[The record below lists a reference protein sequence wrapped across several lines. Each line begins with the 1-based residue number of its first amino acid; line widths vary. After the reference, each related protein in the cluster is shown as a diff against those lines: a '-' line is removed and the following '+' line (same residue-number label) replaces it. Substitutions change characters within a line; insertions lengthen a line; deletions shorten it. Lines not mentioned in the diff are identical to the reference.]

1 MNSETRQKARLWLGL
16 VFILGAA
23 IGGVFGYS
31 FAHRS
36 YAATQAP
43 AATLSEP
50 ERRARRVAEMT
61 KEVGLTPE
69 QSTQIDQIIHQ
80 AHDEMK
86 TIHEKS
92 DADVKTIHEK
102 SYADVDVVLQRAREQ
117 MRSLLTPEQRP
128 KFEAMIQRMD
138 QEKKKQQQQGAGK

>member
-36 YAATQAP
+36 YAASQAP

-50 ERRARRVAEMT
+50 ERRAKRIAEMT

-80 AHDEMK
+80 AHDGMK

-92 DADVKTIHEK
+92 DADV
-102 SYADVDVVLQRAREQ
+102 DVVRQRAREQ
-117 MRSLLTPEQRP
+117 MRSLLTPDQRP
-128 KFEAMIQRMD
+128 KFEAMVQRWN
-138 QEKKKQQQQGAGK
+138 QEKKKQQGVGK

>member
-1 MNSETRQKARLWLGL
+1 MNSETRRKARLWLGL

-23 IGGVFGYS
+23 IGAVFGYS

-36 YAATQAP
+36 YASTQAQ
-43 AATLSEP
+43 AVTLSEP

-61 KEVGLTPE
+61 KDVQLTPE

-86 TIHEKS
+86 AIHEKS
-92 DADVKTIHEK
+92 DADV
-102 SYADVDVVLQRAREQ
+102 DGVRQRAREQ
-117 MRSLLTPEQRP
+117 MRALLTPGQKP
-128 KFEAMIQRMD
+128 KFEAIIQRLD
-138 QEKKKQQQQGAGK
+138 QERKKQQAGK

>member
-43 AATLSEP
+43 ATLSEP
-50 ERRARRVAEMT
+50 ERRAKRVAEMT

-92 DADVKTIHEK
+92 DADVD
-102 SYADVDVVLQRAREQ
+102 AVRQRAREQ
-117 MRSLLTPEQRP
+117 MRSLLTPDQRP
-128 KFEAMIQRMD
+128 KFEAMIERWN
-138 QEKKKQQQQGAGK
+138 QERKKQQGVGK

>member
-43 AATLSEP
+43 ATLSEP
-50 ERRARRVAEMT
+50 ERRAKRVAEMT

-69 QSTQIDQIIHQ
+69 QIAQIDQIIHQ

-92 DADVKTIHEK
+92 DADVD
-102 SYADVDVVLQRAREQ
+102 AVRQRAREQ
-117 MRSLLTPEQRP
+117 MRSLLTPDQRP
-128 KFEAMIQRMD
+128 KFEAMIERWN
-138 QEKKKQQQQGAGK
+138 QERKKQQGVGK

>member
-43 AATLSEP
+43 ATLSEP
-50 ERRARRVAEMT
+50 ERRAKRVAEMT

-69 QSTQIDQIIHQ
+69 QIAQIDQIIHQ

-92 DADVKTIHEK
+92 DADVD
-102 SYADVDVVLQRAREQ
+102 AVRQRAREQ
-117 MRSLLTPEQRP
+117 MRSLLTPDQRP
-128 KFEAMIQRMD
+128 KFEAMVERWN
-138 QEKKKQQQQGAGK
+138 QEKKKQQGVGK

>member
-43 AATLSEP
+43 ASALSEP
-50 ERRARRVAEMT
+50 ERRAKRVAEMT

-92 DADVKTIHEK
+92 DADEDAVR
-102 SYADVDVVLQRAREQ
+102 QGAREQ

-128 KFEAMIQRMD
+128 KFEAMIQRK
-138 QEKKKQQQQGAGK
+138 ERKKKQGAEK

>member
-36 YAATQAP
+36 YAASQAP

-50 ERRARRVAEMT
+50 ERRAKRIAEMT

-80 AHDEMK
+80 AHDEIK
-86 TIHEKS
+86 AIHDRT
-92 DADVKTIHEK
+92 DADVD
-102 SYADVDVVLQRAREQ
+102 AVRQRAREQ
-117 MRSLLTPEQRP
+117 MRSLLTPDQRP
-128 KFEAMIQRMD
+128 KFEAMILRWN
-138 QEKKKQQQQGAGK
+138 QERKKQQGVGK

>member
-16 VFILGAA
+16 VFVLGAA

-36 YAATQAP
+36 YAATQGP
-43 AATLSEP
+43 TATLSEA
-50 ERRARRVAEMT
+50 ERRAKRLAEMT

-80 AHDEMK
+80 AHDEIK
-86 TIHEKS
+86 TIHDRT
-92 DADVKTIHEK
+92 DADVD
-102 SYADVDVVLQRAREQ
+102 AVRQRAREQ
-117 MRSLLTPEQRP
+117 TRTLLTPEQKP
-128 KFEAMIQRMD
+128 KFEAWIQRMD
-138 QEKKKQQQQGAGK
+138 QERKRQQGAGK

>member
-16 VFILGAA
+16 VFVLGAA

-31 FAHRS
+31 FAHGS

-50 ERRARRVAEMT
+50 ERRAKRVAEMT

-69 QSTQIDQIIHQ
+69 QNAQIDQIIHQ

-92 DADVKTIHEK
+92 DADV
-102 SYADVDVVLQRAREQ
+102 DVVRQRAREQ
-117 MRSLLTPEQRP
+117 MRSLLTPDQGP
-128 KFEAMIQRMD
+128 KFEAMIERWN
-138 QEKKKQQQQGAGK
+138 QERKKQQGVGK

>member
-43 AATLSEP
+43 ATLSEP
-50 ERRARRVAEMT
+50 ERRAKRVAEMT

-69 QSTQIDQIIHQ
+69 QIAQIDQIIHQ

-92 DADVKTIHEK
+92 DADV
-102 SYADVDVVLQRAREQ
+102 DVVRQRAREQ
-117 MRSLLTPEQRP
+117 MRSLLTPDQRP
-128 KFEAMIQRMD
+128 KFEAMILRWN
-138 QEKKKQQQQGAGK
+138 QERKKQQGVGK

>member
-50 ERRARRVAEMT
+50 ERRAKRVAEMT

-69 QSTQIDQIIHQ
+69 QRTQIDQIIHQ

-92 DADVKTIHEK
+92 DADV
-102 SYADVDVVLQRAREQ
+102 DVVRQRAREQ
-117 MRSLLTPEQRP
+117 MRSLLTPDQRP

-138 QEKKKQQQQGAGK
+138 RERKKQQGVGK

>member
-43 AATLSEP
+43 ATLSEP
-50 ERRARRVAEMT
+50 ERRAKRVAEMT

-69 QSTQIDQIIHQ
+69 QIAQIDQIIHQ

-92 DADVKTIHEK
+92 DADV
-102 SYADVDVVLQRAREQ
+102 DVVRQRAREQ
-117 MRSLLTPEQRP
+117 MRSLLTPDQGP

-138 QEKKKQQQQGAGK
+138 QERKKQQGVGK

>member
-1 MNSETRQKARLWLGL
+1 MNSETRQKARLWLAL

-36 YAATQAP
+36 YAATQGP
-43 AATLSEP
+43 TTLSEP
-50 ERRARRVAEMT
+50 ERRAKRIAEMT
-61 KEVGLTPE
+61 REVGLTPE

-92 DADVKTIHEK
+92 DADV
-102 SYADVDVVLQRAREQ
+102 DVVRQRAREQ
-117 MRSLLTPEQRP
+117 MRSLLTPDQRP
-128 KFEAMIQRMD
+128 KFEAMVQRWN
-138 QEKKKQQQQGAGK
+138 QEKKKQQGVGK

>member
-36 YAATQAP
+36 YAATP

-50 ERRARRVAEMT
+50 ERRAKRVAEMT

-80 AHDEMK
+80 AHDEIK

-92 DADVKTIHEK
+92 DADV
-102 SYADVDVVLQRAREQ
+102 DVVRL
-117 MRSLLTPEQRP
+117 
-128 KFEAMIQRMD
+128 
-138 QEKKKQQQQGAGK
+138 

>member
-43 AATLSEP
+43 AALSEP
-50 ERRARRVAEMT
+50 ERRAKHVREMT

-86 TIHEKS
+86 AIHEKS
-92 DADVKTIHEK
+92 DADV
-102 SYADVDVVLQRAREQ
+102 DVVRQRAREQ
-117 MRSLLTPEQRP
+117 VRNLLTPEQRP

-138 QEKKKQQQQGAGK
+138 QERKKQQGVGK

>member
-36 YAATQAP
+36 YAATQGP
-43 AATLSEP
+43 TTLSEP
-50 ERRARRVAEMT
+50 ERRAKRVAEMT

-69 QSTQIDQIIHQ
+69 QSTKIDQIIHQ

-92 DADVKTIHEK
+92 DADVD
-102 SYADVDVVLQRAREQ
+102 AVRQRAREQ
-117 MRSLLTPEQRP
+117 MRSLLTPDQRP
-128 KFEAMIQRMD
+128 KFEAMIERWN
-138 QEKKKQQQQGAGK
+138 QERKKQQGVGK

>member
-31 FAHRS
+31 FAHGS

-43 AATLSEP
+43 ATLSEP
-50 ERRARRVAEMT
+50 ERRAKRVAEMT

-92 DADVKTIHEK
+92 DADV
-102 SYADVDVVLQRAREQ
+102 DVVRQRAREQ

-128 KFEAMIQRMD
+128 KFEAMVQRWN
-138 QEKKKQQQQGAGK
+138 QEKKKQQGVGK

>member
-1 MNSETRQKARLWLGL
+1 MNSETRQKARLWLAL

-50 ERRARRVAEMT
+50 ERRAKRVAEMT
-61 KEVGLTPE
+61 TEVGLTPE

-92 DADVKTIHEK
+92 DADC
-102 SYADVDVVLQRAREQ
+102 DVVRQRAREQ
-117 MRSLLTPEQRP
+117 VRSLLTPEQRP
-128 KFEAMIQRMD
+128 KFEAMIQRD
-138 QEKKKQQQQGAGK
+138 QERKKQQGGGK

>member
-50 ERRARRVAEMT
+50 ERRAKRVAEMT

-69 QSTQIDQIIHQ
+69 QIAQIDQIIHQ

-92 DADVKTIHEK
+92 DADVD
-102 SYADVDVVLQRAREQ
+102 AVRQRAREQ
-117 MRSLLTPEQRP
+117 MRSLLTPDQRP
-128 KFEAMIQRMD
+128 KFEAMVERWN
-138 QEKKKQQQQGAGK
+138 QEKKKQQGVGK